1 MLKRAD
7 GLWAY
12 QLAVVVD
19 DAAQNVSHIVRGQ
32 DLLDNTARQ
41 IQLQRALGLPAQQYL
56 HTPLVLGVNGEK
68 LSKQNGADFLNL
80 RNPVEALKKAGLHLG
95 ITCQSD
101 NLCDWLQQAV
111 AQWAARF
118 KITA

>member
-1 MLKRAD
+1 MLKRTD

-19 DAAQNVSHIVRGQ
+19 DAAQNVTHIVRGQ

-41 IQLQRALGLPAQQYL
+41 ILLQRALGLSAPQYL
-56 HTPLVLGVNGEK
+56 HTPLVLGMNGEK
-68 LSKQNGADFLNL
+68 LSKQNGAEFLNL
-80 RNPVEALKKAGLHLG
+80 HDPVEALKKAGFHLG
-95 ITCQSD
+95 ISCQSD
-101 NLCDWLQQAV
+101 SLCEWLQQAI

-118 KITA
+118 KIAV